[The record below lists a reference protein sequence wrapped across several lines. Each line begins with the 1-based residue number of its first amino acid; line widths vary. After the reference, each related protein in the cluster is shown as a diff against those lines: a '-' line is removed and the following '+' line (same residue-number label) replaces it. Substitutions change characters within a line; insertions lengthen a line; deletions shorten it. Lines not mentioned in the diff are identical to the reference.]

1 MGSIADKDCE
11 DSTIRV
17 RGNNMKFLQNLTD
30 AGCWAYVIDGQ
41 AYATDEEK
49 GLTRRWDFGIMVV

>member
-1 MGSIADKDCE
+1 ME
-11 DSTIRV
+11 
-17 RGNNMKFLQNLTD
+17 FLGELTD
-30 AGCWAYVIDGQ
+30 VGYWAYVIDGH